1 MKRFV
6 GYVLTTFAL
15 IGFVYQ
21 RHPSSQTN
29 TVKELAPGVFFHEG
43 DIKGRGHCNNGWVI
57 FDDYV
62 LVIDANFP
70 SGAQEVIPKIKARPA
85 SQSASRSIHTTTAIT
100 RMEIRSGRTT
110 AA

>member
-6 GYVLTTFAL
+6 LYLLITCVL

-21 RHPSSQTN
+21 RRANSQMN

-43 DIKGRGHCNNGWVI
+43 DIKGRGHCNNGWVV

-70 SGAQEVIPKIKARPA
+70 SGAQEVIAKIKAQTNKP
-85 SQSASRSIHTTTAIT
+85 
-100 RMEIRSGRTT
+100 IRF
-110 AA
+110 A